1 MWVEVLLRYVCGGDD
16 DDDDEND
23 GDDDDDDDDDDG
35 DDDDDDDDDGDDGGC
50 LPQAPQLLALA
61 LYKYDLLLFQLL

>member
-23 GDDDDDDDDDDG
+23 GD

-61 LYKYDLLLFQLL
+61 LYKYDLLLFQLLG